1 MGPKPRISLENR
13 GKIIALAEEQYPHRE
28 IAARV
33 GCSHGAVGEIVR
45 KHRLTGS
52 VTDRKIPGRGRKTT
66 ARQDRLLVR
75 KSLAD
80 RFKTAPQVKAEM
92 LLEHGVDISTS
103 TAQRRL
109 RESGL
114 HGRKARRKPRLSPAH
129 KRARLEFARAHK
141 DWTAS
146 QWAQVVFS
154 DESRFLLHRSD
165 GRVYVR
171 RRVGEEFH
179 AACIQETVK
188 HGGGGIMFWGCI
200 NTRGVGFLDKVDG
213 RLNAEGYI
221 DVLENSVIPSLHY
234 HGLHSNLVFQQDNAP
249 CHTARIVKQWF
260 NDQGME
266 VMKWPAQSPDLNPIE
281 NLWDQIATKVA
292 EGNPSNNTELLTA
305 VKAAWN
311 ALPDERL
318 KTLFDSMR
326 RRCEAVIAAKGG
338 ATRY

>member
-109 RESGL
+109 REWVAWTQSQKEATPLSCAQESTAGICK
-114 HGRKARRKPRLSPAH
+114 GPQRLDS
-129 KRARLEFARAHK
+129 
-141 DWTAS
+141 
-146 QWAQVVFS
+146 FS
-154 DESRFLLHRSD
+154 VGPSCFQ
-165 GRVYVR
+165 
-171 RRVGEEFH
+171 RRVSLP
-179 AACIQETVK
+179 AAQE
-188 HGGGGIMFWGCI
+188 
-200 NTRGVGFLDKVDG
+200 
-213 RLNAEGYI
+213 
-221 DVLENSVIPSLHY
+221 
-234 HGLHSNLVFQQDNAP
+234 
-249 CHTARIVKQWF
+249 
-260 NDQGME
+260 
-266 VMKWPAQSPDLNPIE
+266 
-281 NLWDQIATKVA
+281 
-292 EGNPSNNTELLTA
+292 
-305 VKAAWN
+305 
-311 ALPDERL
+311 
-318 KTLFDSMR
+318 
-326 RRCEAVIAAKGG
+326 
-338 ATRY
+338 